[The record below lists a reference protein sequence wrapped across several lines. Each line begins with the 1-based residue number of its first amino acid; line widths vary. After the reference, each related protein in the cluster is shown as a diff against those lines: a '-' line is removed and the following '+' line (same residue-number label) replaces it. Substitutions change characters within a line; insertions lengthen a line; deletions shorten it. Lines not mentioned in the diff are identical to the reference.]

1 MALIGTIQVQMHE
14 DYYCEIKKYRGSC
27 GEFYSVNDV
36 NYDIH
41 FPIEWVFQI
50 PDGLENIDKF
60 GPETCY
66 DCFMNGYYNG
76 VFIGYCVDCASFCNY
91 KRGNGLIHGI
101 EREELDYAHIDTKN
115 SIWNLYLQI
124 VSLEE
129 IGDEQLQIDYDYK
142 LNYCQL
148 QYMDIDNNNDNVTIT
163 YNDHLIHSSSV
174 DEDENTVTFFSYDD
188 GVSNSNSDS
197 DSDSLKS
204 YEDDDDE
211 FDSIS

>member
-1 MALIGTIQVQMHE
+1 MALIETIQVQMHE
-14 DYYCEIKKYRGSC
+14 DYYCEIQKYRGSC

-50 PDGLENIDKF
+50 PEDIENIDKF

-66 DCFMNGYYNG
+66 DCFINGYYNG

-91 KRGNGLIHGI
+91 KRGNGLINGI
-101 EREELDYAHIDTKN
+101 EREELDHADIDAKN
-115 SIWNLYLQI
+115 SIWNLYLQM

-129 IGDEQLQIDYDYK
+129 IGDGQLQIDYDYK
-142 LNYCQL
+142 LNYREI
-148 QYMDIDNNNDNVTIT
+148 QYIDLDNDNDNDNVTIT
-163 YNDHLIHSSSV
+163 YNDLIHSSFV
-174 DEDENTVTFFSYDD
+174 DEDANTVTFLSYDAVDSNSLESYDD
-188 GVSNSNSDS
+188 
-197 DSDSLKS
+197 
-204 YEDDDDE
+204 DDDDEDDE

>member
-1 MALIGTIQVQMHE
+1 MALTGTIQVQMHE
-14 DYYCEIKKYRGSC
+14 DYYCEIKKYRGSYG
-27 GEFYSVNDV
+27 GEYYSVNEV

-41 FPIEWVFQI
+41 FPVEWVFQM
-50 PDGLENIDKF
+50 PEGLENVDKF

-66 DCFMNGYYNG
+66 DCFMHGYYNG
-76 VFIGYCVDCASFCNY
+76 VFIGYCVDCASLCNY
-91 KRGNGLIHGI
+91 KRGNGLINGI
-101 EREELDYAHIDTKN
+101 ERQELQLTYAN
-115 SIWNLYLQI
+115 SIWNLYLQM
-124 VSLEE
+124 VSLDYM
-129 IGDEQLQIDYDYK
+129 GDEQLQIDYDYK

-148 QYMDIDNNNDNVTIT
+148 QYNNNDNDNVTIT

-174 DEDENTVTFFSYDD
+174 DEDENTVTLFSYDD
-188 GVSNSNSDS
+188 DVVSDSNSDS